1 MKITEILSILFAV
14 ITGGCL
20 ASIQLRRV
28 IKHELPLFGI
38 NSLIEAG
45 KINLDQFDKRMLKI
59 AAIAFILFIVFT
71 LIHYR

>member
-1 MKITEILSILFAV
+1 MKITEILYILFAV

-28 IKHELPLFGI
+28 IKRELPLFGI
-38 NSLIEAG
+38 NSIIEAG

-59 AAIAFILFIVFT
+59 AAIAFILFIIFYT
-71 LIHYR
+71 NSYR